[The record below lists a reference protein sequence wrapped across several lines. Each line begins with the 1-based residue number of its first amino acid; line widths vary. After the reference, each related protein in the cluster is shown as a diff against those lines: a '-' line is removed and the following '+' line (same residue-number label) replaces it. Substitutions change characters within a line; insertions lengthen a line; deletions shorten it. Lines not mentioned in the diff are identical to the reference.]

1 MVFQAQMSR
10 KRMKILTGVLLVAV
24 ALGLSGCGKR
34 ARYLDPPDPEYKHQ
48 KYPAN
53 YPPKDEQGTHY

>member
-1 MVFQAQMSR
+1 MSR
-10 KRMKILTGVLLVAV
+10 TRMKILTGVLLVAV
-24 ALGLSGCGKR
+24 VLGLSGCGKR

-53 YPPKDEQGTHY
+53 YPPKDDQGAHY

>member
-1 MVFQAQMSR
+1 MRLLSC
-10 KRMKILTGVLLVAV
+10 VLLVAV

-53 YPPKDEQGTHY
+53 YPPKDEQGAHY